1 MEAGRWNGTWKGRM
15 FDKSKPFTFDR
26 VIRMVLTAAVLVALF
41 LLVRYLRD
49 VLIPFVAA
57 VVLAY
62 ILNPVVTAFERR
74 LKLRRGRA
82 VALTL
87 VGGVL
92 IGVAITSLIA
102 LLSIHQVKQFE
113 DSWNRFRASAVEWVN
128 IREATKPTTSQPAE
142 VDEAD
147 AGKTKLGLVELRDG
161 LNDFVSDTHIS
172 LRERLDRL
180 WERVEGTA
188 AGAAME
194 ATIEFVKQNDDPV
207 AVLWGLWNQIA
218 AGGVTIKNLT
228 IQLFVWIS
236 VLVVIFIYLIFILS
250 DYPRYRREWKGLVP
264 DPYRERLIGF
274 LAEFDIV
281 LRRYFRGQFVI
292 AMSTGVLFSIGFS
305 IIGLPMAVP
314 FGLFVGALNMIP
326 YLQIVA
332 VVPAIGLVLL
342 NYLSGQSDLLWS
354 LIFVAIV
361 FGLVQLIQDAVLTPR
376 IMGKAVGLSPV
387 AILLGVFVWGKLLGF
402 LGLLLAI
409 PLTCLGIAYYRRIV
423 LKQSESETS
432 LTAPPE

>member
-1 MEAGRWNGTWKGRM
+1 MGGWNGWLEGLM
-15 FDKSKPFTFDR
+15 FDNSKPYTFDR

-62 ILNPVVTAFERR
+62 ILNPIVTAFEAR
-74 LKLRRGRA
+74 LRLRRGRA

-87 VGGVL
+87 GSGLL
-92 IGVAITSLIA
+92 IGFTIA
-102 LLSIHQVKQFE
+102 VLLTLLSIHQIKQFE
-113 DSWNRFRASAVEWVN
+113 DSWNRFRVSAVEWIN
-128 IREATKPTTSQPAE
+128 AREAAPTSQPTTAVAE
-142 VDEAD
+142 DD
-147 AGKTKLGLVELRDG
+147 SKTRLGLVELRDG
-161 LNDFVSDTHIS
+161 LDEFVSDPS
-172 LRERLDRL
+172 LSLTARMDKL
-180 WERVEGTA
+180 WGRVRGTA
-188 AGAAME
+188 AGAALE
-194 ATIEFVKQNDDPV
+194 ATAHFVKDNDDPV
-207 AVLWGLWNQIA
+207 AVLWGLWNRIA
-218 AGGVTIKNLT
+218 EGGVTIKNLT
-228 IQLFVWIS
+228 IEIFVGFS
-236 VLVVIFIYLIFILS
+236 VLVVILIYLIFILA
-250 DYPRYRREWKGLVP
+250 DYPNYRRQWKALVP
-264 DPYRERLIGF
+264 QPYQRRLMGF
-274 LAEFDIV
+274 LTEFDIV

-292 AMSTGVLFSIGFS
+292 AMSTGVLFAVGFS
-305 IIGLPMAVP
+305 IVGLPMAVP

-332 VVPAIGLVLL
+332 VVPAIGLVML
-342 NYLSGQSDLLWS
+342 NYLSGGSDLVWS
-354 LIFVAIV
+354 LIFVGLV
-361 FGLVQLIQDAVLTPR
+361 FGVVQLIQDTVLTPR

-432 LTAPPE
+432 LTATPE